1 MRHLYSF
8 FIAFFNF
15 ILPVLGIFSSKLKTF
30 RVARRGV
37 FDVLKSEIANGDR
50 VIWLHAASLGE
61 YEQAVPVLE
70 QLRADYKA
78 HKILLTFFSPSGYE
92 IKKNSSLADVVTYL
106 PLDTQRNAKQFIGI
120 VKPELAIFVK
130 YEFWP
135 NYLYALK
142 KSKVHTV
149 LISGVFRTSQLFF
162 KFYGSWMKK
171 SLEAFNHFFLQNYS
185 SLENLKKL
193 GFENAVVSGDTRF
206 DRVSR
211 QLSYDNTLPFIT
223 EFKKQETLL
232 VCGSTWPEDIDLL
245 AGFINGSNQMKTVIA
260 PHKIDKERIEVL
272 QNAITKKSV
281 LYSEYQKGATLD
293 VDVLIIDAIGFLTK
307 IYAYADLAYLG
318 GAAGT
323 TGLHNI
329 LEPATFGVPI
339 ITGSHISKFPEAQD
353 LRKLAGLFTVS
364 SQEEAHE
371 ILNQLVTDKSF
382 REKTGMIAG
391 HFISENT
398 GATRQICDYLTNQ
411 TLTA

>member
-1 MRHLYSF
+1 MRHRYSF

-15 ILPVLGIFSSKLKTF
+15 ILPVLGIFSTKLKTF
-30 RVARRGV
+30 SVVRRGV
-37 FDVLKSEIANGDR
+37 FDVLKSEIAKGDR

-92 IKKNSSLADVVTYL
+92 IKKNTPLADVVTYL

-149 LISGVFRTSQLFF
+149 LISGVFRTSQPFF

-245 AGFINGSNQMKTVIA
+245 ADFINSSNQMKTVIA

-307 IYAYADLAYLG
+307 IYAYADLAYVG

-329 LEPATFGVPI
+329 LEPATFGIPI

-398 GATRQICDYLTNQ
+398 GATQQICDYLTNQ

>member
-1 MRHLYSF
+1 MRHRYSF

-15 ILPVLGIFSSKLKTF
+15 ILPVLGIFSTKLKTF
-30 RVARRGV
+30 SVVRRGV
-37 FDVLKSEIANGDR
+37 FDVLKSEIAKGDR

-92 IKKNSSLADVVTYL
+92 IKKNTPLADVVTYL
-106 PLDTQRNAKQFIGI
+106 PLDTQRNAKQFIDI

-149 LISGVFRTSQLFF
+149 LISGVFRTSQPFF

-245 AGFINGSNQMKTVIA
+245 ADFINSSNQMKTVIA

-307 IYAYADLAYLG
+307 IYAYADLAYVG

-329 LEPATFGVPI
+329 LEPATFGIPI

-398 GATRQICDYLTNQ
+398 GATQQICDYLTNQ

>member
-15 ILPVLGIFSSKLKTF
+15 ILPVLGIFSTKLKTF
-30 RVARRGV
+30 SVVRRGV
-37 FDVLKSEIANGDR
+37 FDVLKSEIAKGDR

-92 IKKNSSLADVVTYL
+92 IKKNTPLVDVVTYL

-120 VKPELAIFVK
+120 VNPELAIFVK

-149 LISGVFRTSQLFF
+149 LISGVFRASQPFF

-245 AGFINGSNQMKTVIA
+245 ADFINGSNQMKTVIA
-260 PHKIDKERIEVL
+260 PHKIDKERIEEL

-281 LYSEYQKGATLD
+281 LYSEYQKGSTLD

-307 IYAYADLAYLG
+307 IYAYADLAYVG
-318 GAAGT
+318 GAVGT

-329 LEPATFGVPI
+329 LEPATFGIPI

-364 SQEEAHE
+364 SQEEAQE
-371 ILNQLVTDKSF
+371 ILNQLVTDKGF

-398 GATRQICDYLTNQ
+398 GATQQICDYLTNQ

>member
-8 FIAFFNF
+8 YIAFFNF

-37 FDVLKSEIANGDR
+37 FDVLKSEMANGDR

-61 YEQAVPVLE
+61 YEQAVPILE
-70 QLRADYKA
+70 QLRTDYKA

-92 IKKNSSLADVVTYL
+92 IKKNTPLADVVTYL

-135 NYLYALK
+135 NYLYVLK

-149 LISGVFRTSQLFF
+149 LISGVFRTSQPFF

-193 GFENAVVSGDTRF
+193 GFDNAIVSGDTRF

-245 AGFINGSNQMKTVIA
+245 ADFINSSNQMKTVIA

-272 QNAITKKSV
+272 QNAITNKSV

-307 IYAYADLAYLG
+307 IYAYADLAYVG

-339 ITGSHISKFPEAQD
+339 ITGSQISKFPEAQD
-353 LRKLAGLFTVS
+353 LRKLVGLFTVS
-364 SQEEAHE
+364 SHEEAHE
-371 ILNQLVTDKSF
+371 ILNQLVIDKSF

-398 GATRQICDYLTNQ
+398 GATQQICDYLKNQ